1 MALGDAVTAHMATV
15 VIAGKWTTNMLPS
28 RELADTGA
36 SLVKS
41 CIIKST
47 TVSWLS
53 SLGTFFASR
62 EIFHIAKISH
72 RGHFGLRVSHYQD
85 RFVCQWRK
93 VAWQN
98 SPKVNKA
105 EFFSTCLL
113 CHICQSKSTWRVVFI
128 IAAELAFLNVGVIG
142 TFSALKQAAAQTW

>member
-28 RELADTGA
+28 RELADAGA

-53 SLGTFFASR
+53 SLGTFSASR

>member
-1 MALGDAVTAHMATV
+1 M
-15 VIAGKWTTNMLPS
+15 
-28 RELADTGA
+28 
-36 SLVKS
+36 
-41 CIIKST
+41 
-47 TVSWLS
+47 
-53 SLGTFFASR
+53 
-62 EIFHIAKISH
+62 H
-72 RGHFGLRVSHYQD
+72 RDHFGLRVSHYQD